1 MSRNFMSR
9 IFSVPVSLTDLLLL
23 LLLDPF
29 NGLFS
34 SITGVSRYQKST
46 TSLDLNEERGH
57 EILGYLQWHQLDYMQ
72 TICTSLQ
79 ADNDINNSI
88 FTGGMFFLTPKP
100 NQQCQ
105 NTEGKS
111 DLLTCYMPMVSR
123 RELLLQRKNCSG
135 VKQNSSYQLTKIV
148 ISESVHRPTSSTAT
162 SEKTK
167 EPNQ

>member
-1 MSRNFMSR
+1 M
-9 IFSVPVSLTDLLLL
+9 
-23 LLLDPF
+23 
-29 NGLFS
+29 
-34 SITGVSRYQKST
+34 K
-46 TSLDLNEERGH
+46 NEVMAFWDICSG
-57 EILGYLQWHQLDYMQ
+57 ISW
-72 TICTSLQ
+72 TICKQSAPRSRQITTPTTQ
-79 ADNDINNSI
+79 F